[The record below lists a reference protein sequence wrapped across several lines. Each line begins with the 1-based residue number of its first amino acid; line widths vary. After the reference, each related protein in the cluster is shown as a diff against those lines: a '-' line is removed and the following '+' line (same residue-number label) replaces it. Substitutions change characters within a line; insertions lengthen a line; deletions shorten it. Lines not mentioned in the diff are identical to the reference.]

1 LYADNGYFWLPL
13 VLTAFVAS
21 LAWYGWRHRNVPGA
35 LPFALAC
42 LFGVAWSLGSVFE
55 NAAADPSAKIFWMK
69 FATLWQLPVVTAAT
83 CFVLQYAGL
92 GRWLN
97 RRTLALLSIP
107 VLAFTVLVL
116 TDGLHHFG
124 WSSLPLVGQSLR
136 PVRALGVWI
145 GLYYSYLL
153 SLFNIGTLIWLFIR
167 SRRHRG
173 PVALMVLG
181 QIGARALFEIGT
193 RSGLVGEA
201 DVDALVLGVVF
212 GLYAIALFGFHALDP
227 VPAARG
233 AALAQMHEGMLVLDL
248 EGRIVD
254 ANRAAEQ
261 MLGAPTGKLRG
272 CKAQSLLPPVG
283 DTADLGAPSGPA
295 DASGEQEFELGE
307 GASVRHYRMVTTPL
321 TDRHGQGLGRLLL
334 LHDVTEQKKAQAQLV
349 DQERAVATLRERE
362 RLARELHDSVGQ
374 VLGYVSLQAQ
384 SARKSLRDGDGE
396 RADAQLGR
404 LAEVAQDAHADVRE
418 SILALRTG
426 SPEGRLFLPELRR
439 CLEDFQT
446 HYDIHTELAISDGLS
461 DEMFEANVAVQLLRV
476 IQEALTNA
484 RKHAE
489 ASTVRVTIEHH
500 QGRASIRVTDDGRGF
515 DPTGI
520 ATDPGQH
527 FGLAFMKERMQQ
539 VGGRVRVESRPG
551 AGTTVYLDVPIQ
563 AGEEGSG

>member
-1 LYADNGYFWLPL
+1 
-13 VLTAFVAS
+13 
-21 LAWYGWRHRNVPGA
+21 
-35 LPFALAC
+35 
-42 LFGVAWSLGSVFE
+42 
-55 NAAADPSAKIFWMK
+55 
-69 FATLWQLPVVTAAT
+69 
-83 CFVLQYAGL
+83 
-92 GRWLN
+92 
-97 RRTLALLSIP
+97 
-107 VLAFTVLVL
+107 
-116 TDGLHHFG
+116 
-124 WSSLPLVGQSLR
+124 
-136 PVRALGVWI
+136 
-145 GLYYSYLL
+145 
-153 SLFNIGTLIWLFIR
+153 
-167 SRRHRG
+167 
-173 PVALMVLG
+173 
-181 QIGARALFEIGT
+181 
-193 RSGLVGEA
+193 
-201 DVDALVLGVVF
+201 VF

-272 CKAQSLLPPVG
+272 RPAQSLLPPVG

-295 DASGEQEFELGE
+295 DGSGEQEFELGE

-374 VLGYVSLQAQ
+374 VLGFVSLQAQ